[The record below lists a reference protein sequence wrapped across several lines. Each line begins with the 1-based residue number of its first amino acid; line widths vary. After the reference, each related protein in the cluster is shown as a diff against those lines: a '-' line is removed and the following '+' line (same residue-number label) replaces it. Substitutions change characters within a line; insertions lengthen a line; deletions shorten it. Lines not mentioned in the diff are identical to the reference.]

1 MVFQEK
7 KDHLVQK
14 DSLVFLETQ
23 ESQEHL
29 VYLDFPDS
37 RAIEEIEGCL
47 EVLEF
52 KEEKDLKETWD
63 NRGLLAQEELQ
74 EEQP

>member
-29 VYLDFPDS
+29 VYLDFLDS